1 MIRRPPRAKRTDTLF
16 PDTTLFRSYH
26 QLFARLQPELE
37 RRRLGTSTYF
47 ALSLLGERDGRTLSE
62 LDTQASAAGASITGL
77 AARQLVLLGLVT
89 ASDDADPR
97 LTLTAKGQQVV
108 IELMAVAKTASDD
121 AERSDEHTSELQ
133 SLMRIP
139 YA

>member
-89 ASDDADPR
+89 TKIGRASCRERGGTQGRNRWSTDP
-97 LTLTAKGQQVV
+97 
-108 IELMAVAKTASDD
+108 
-121 AERSDEHTSELQ
+121 
-133 SLMRIP
+133 
-139 YA
+139 